1 MSFADYSL
9 PGTRALWLGHINKL
23 PVCATLELTG
33 VENPGTHVFWWKKV
47 VRFQP
52 LMFGLG
58 LQSFCAYILVSRSCR
73 RTADRHLPIRSPL
86 LSVSA
91 PGRQRASSA
100 HSVRREISGI
110 SFSQGLLLCG
120 ETSSRWRQCGAEV
133 CICGNW
139 ALRMHA

>member
-91 PGRQRASSA
+91 PGRQRAPSA
-100 HSVRREISGI
+100 HSIRREISGI
-110 SFSQGLLLCG
+110 FFSQGLLLCG
-120 ETSSRWRQCGAEV
+120 ETSSRWRRCGAEV

-139 ALRMHA
+139 ALRVHA